1 LEAPFARFL
10 ERLCAHNGFHE
21 LLLKAFVNYLV
32 HSGDRAWHTSIGL
45 SPPIHHI
52 REHAEICIDEVVRAK
67 LAKNPGSSKES
78 VGDFMS
84 SSAARS
90 RKMS

>member
-67 LAKNPGSSKES
+67 LAKNPGLLRNPWAIS
-78 VGDFMS
+78 
-84 SSAARS
+84 
-90 RKMS
+90 